1 MNVEER
7 IEQVENL
14 QKILI
19 DRIRY
24 ESIPEQDHNRYSQL
38 RRSLIQSPRIRPAL
52 PGFIVDCRSL
62 DHAYSRIREQLGFH
76 SGNER
81 RKYVWRSMQE
91 PLDLLERELIA
102 PADFELTGTLES
114 LDSDQIHG
122 AWKKALDR
130 RSSDPEG
137 AVTMARTL
145 LESTCKHL
153 LDEMEKCYD
162 RKDNLPT
169 LYSSVA
175 EELRL
180 SPSQHTEEI
189 FSRILGSAQQVVEG
203 LGAVRNRHSDAH
215 GNSSTAGQPSERHAE
230 LAVNL
235 AGSTASFLVKTYR
248 SNKEAEEN

>member
-1 MNVEER
+1 VDVEQL
-7 IEQVENL
+7 IEQVEHL

-19 DRIRY
+19 DRIHY
-24 ESIPEQDHNRYSQL
+24 ENRPDRDYERYSKL
-38 RRSLIQSPRIRPAL
+38 RRSLIQSARVRSAL
-52 PGFIVDCRSL
+52 PEFVLECRTL
-62 DHAYSRIREQLGFH
+62 DHAHRRINNEAPRPEFSARE
-76 SGNER
+76 
-81 RKYVWRSMQE
+81 YVWESFKD
-91 PLDLLERELIA
+91 LFDLLEQELIA
-102 PADFELTGTLES
+102 PSDFEITETLES
-114 LDSDQIHG
+114 LDSNQIHG

-153 LDEMEKCYD
+153 LEEMEKSYN
-162 RKDNLPT
+162 RKDDLPT
-169 LYSSVA
+169 LYSNVA
-175 EELRL
+175 EELNL

-215 GNSSTAGQPSERHAE
+215 GDSSVTGRPSERHAE

-248 SNKEAEEN
+248 ANTEAVET